1 MTKRYAVVNNHTRKD
16 LNLNYINYRNKWEE
30 KVGTNL
36 VKLQLVSVFLVTLS
50 RSFFEVMKC
59 DVFSLKRVIKAKYGI
74 FMMFI

>member
-1 MTKRYAVVNNHTRKD
+1 MTKRYTVVNNHTRKFE
-16 LNLNYINYRNKWEE
+16 LHYRNKWEE

-36 VKLQLVSVFLVTLS
+36 VKLQLVSVFLVTLC